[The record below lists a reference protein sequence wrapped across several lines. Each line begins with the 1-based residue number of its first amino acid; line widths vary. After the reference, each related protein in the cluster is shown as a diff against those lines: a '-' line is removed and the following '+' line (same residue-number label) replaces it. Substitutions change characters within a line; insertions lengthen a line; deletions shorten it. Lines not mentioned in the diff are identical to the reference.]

1 MNSRIFC
8 YQVIPCLQW
17 LQKWLDVNHA
27 VNNTPIQKADA
38 TANCRAWDAQ
48 WNHNNL
54 SASVRSLGLSP
65 SLTTPARQDAVPG
78 GTRAVPSA
86 APTAESQGGLGTEPA
101 QGCPHGRG
109 VLAATTAWANSHRA
123 STRSVLLKY
132 LPFVSIST
140 SLPLKINNL
149 VWKPWRLILHLFN
162 VTGHLAHLQLKAL
175 HAGC

>member
-27 VNNTPIQKADA
+27 VNNTPVQKADA

-48 WNHNNL
+48 WNNNL

-65 SLTTPARQDAVPG
+65 NLTTSARQDAMAG
-78 GTRAVPSA
+78 GTMAVPFA
-86 APTAESQGGLGTEPA
+86 ALTAESQDRLGTEPA
-101 QGCPHGRG
+101 HGCPHGREL
-109 VLAATTAWANSHRA
+109 LAAPAPWANSQRGSA
-123 STRSVLLKY
+123 RSALLKY

>member
-17 LQKWLDVNHA
+17 QQKWLDVNHA
-27 VNNTPIQKADA
+27 VNNTPVQKADA

-48 WNHNNL
+48 RNHNL

-65 SLTTPARQDAVPG
+65 SLTLLPG
-78 GTRAVPSA
+78 RMPWLV
-86 APTAESQGGLGTEPA
+86 A
-101 QGCPHGRG
+101 QGLSPLLCPQLNPRMAGD
-109 VLAATTAWANSHRA
+109 RA
-123 STRSVLLKY
+123 SPRLSPGQGSAGSPGTVGKQPQSQRTQPLLKY

-149 VWKPWRLILHLFN
+149 VWKP
-162 VTGHLAHLQLKAL
+162 
-175 HAGC
+175 